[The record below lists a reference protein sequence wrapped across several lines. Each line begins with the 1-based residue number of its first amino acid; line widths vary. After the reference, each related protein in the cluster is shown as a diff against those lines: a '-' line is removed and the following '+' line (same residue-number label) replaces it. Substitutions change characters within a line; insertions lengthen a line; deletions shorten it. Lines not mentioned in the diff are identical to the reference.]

1 MNRWKAIAAR
11 IDEMTLRQR
20 GLLFAAASL
29 LLVALAYVTLIDPIL
44 VRHKQHIDTV
54 NRNQSQIGAVRSQIE
69 GLLKEQV
76 VDPDEAALRALEQR
90 VAQAER
96 ALTSRKSAYT
106 AAARLPALA
115 KQLLG
120 QNRPVKLESLKLLPA
135 LQIDG
140 SAQLYRHG
148 IEVELSGAYFDL
160 VQYLADL
167 EKLPGKFLW
176 GGAEIQVRQY
186 PDVRLT
192 FQVHTLSTERSLGL

>member
-1 MNRWKAIAAR
+1 MSRWKAIAAR

-20 GLLFAAASL
+20 ALLFAAASL
-29 LLVALAYVTLIDPIL
+29 LLVALAYVSLIDPIL
-44 VRHKQHIDTV
+44 VRHKAHIDTV

-69 GLLKEQV
+69 SLLREQV
-76 VDPDEAALRALEQR
+76 VDPEVAALKALEQR
-90 VAQAER
+90 VAEAER
-96 ALTSRKSAYT
+96 ALTSRKGAYT

-140 SAQLYRHG
+140 NAQLYRHG

-167 EKLPGKFLW
+167 EKLPGRFLW
-176 GGAEIQVRQY
+176 GGADLQIRQY
-186 PDVRLT
+186 PEVRLT
-192 FQVHTLSTERSLGL
+192 FQVYTLSSERSLGL